1 MTPRV
6 DPQPY
11 LWWLVSRASG
21 IVALALISCSVLLGL
36 LMATKLLRRKGL
48 NRTLVR
54 LHEQLALA
62 GLAGIAAHGASLL
75 GDHWL
80 KPGIKGVLVP
90 FAIAYRPQ
98 YTGLGIIAGYLAL
111 LLGPSYY
118 LRRRIGTRRWRSL
131 HRATVLV
138 WALGAVHALG
148 AGSDGSTVWL
158 RALVV
163 VTGIPILYLF
173 VVRMLQS
180 ATRAAGRPG
189 STPAARRAAVDHG
202 GRSHAPRAARGKP
215 TDNERRNRPVDVPVT
230 DP

>member
-21 IVALALISCSVLLGL
+21 IVALALISVSVLIGL
-36 LMATKLLRRKGL
+36 LMATKVLRRPGL

-54 LHEQLALA
+54 LHEHLALA
-62 GLAGIAAHGASLL
+62 GLAGIAVHGASLL
-75 GDHWL
+75 GDQWL
-80 KPGIKGVLVP
+80 KPGVEGVLVP

-118 LRRRIGTRRWRSL
+118 VRRRIGTRRWRSL

-138 WALGAVHALG
+138 WAMGVVHALG
-148 AGSDGSTVWL
+148 AGSDGTTLWL
-158 RALVV
+158 RGIVV
-163 VTGIPILYLF
+163 VTGIPIVYLF
-173 VVRMLQS
+173 VLRLLQS
-180 ATRAAGRPG
+180 ATGAARRPAP
-189 STPAARRAAVDHG
+189 TPAARRTAVDHA
-202 GRSHAPRAARGKP
+202 GRTHTHYAARGKP

>member
-36 LMATKLLRRKGL
+36 LMATKVLRRKGL

-62 GLAGIAAHGASLL
+62 GLVGIAVHGASLL

-80 KPGIKGVLVP
+80 KPGLKGILVP
-90 FAIAYRPQ
+90 FAIGYRPQ

-138 WALGAVHALG
+138 WAMGAVHALG
-148 AGSDGSTVWL
+148 AGTDGSTVWL
-158 RALVV
+158 RAIVV
-163 VTGIPILYLF
+163 VTGIPIIYLF
-173 VVRMLQS
+173 VLRLLQS
-180 ATRAAGRPG
+180 ATRAAGRPT
-189 STPAARRAAVDHG
+189 SAPAARRAAVDHG
-202 GRSHAPRAARGKP
+202 GRSHSTRTAPRKA

>member
-62 GLAGIAAHGASLL
+62 GLVGIAVHGASLL

-80 KPGIKGVLVP
+80 KPGITGILVP

-138 WALGAVHALG
+138 WALGVVHALG

-158 RALVV
+158 RALVI
-163 VTGIPILYLF
+163 VTGVPIVYLF
-173 VVRMLQS
+173 ALRMLQS
-180 ATRAAGRPG
+180 ATRAAGRPA
-189 STPAARRAAVDHG
+189 STPATRRAAVDHG

>member
-36 LMATKLLRRKGL
+36 LMATKVLRRKGL

-62 GLAGIAAHGASLL
+62 GLVGIAVHGASLL

-80 KPGIKGVLVP
+80 KPGLKGILVP
-90 FAIAYRPQ
+90 FAIGYRPQ

-138 WALGAVHALG
+138 WAMGAVHALG
-148 AGSDGSTVWL
+148 AGTDGSTVWL
-158 RALVV
+158 RAIVV
-163 VTGIPILYLF
+163 VTGIPIIYLF
-173 VVRMLQS
+173 VLRLLQS
-180 ATRAAGRPG
+180 VTRAAGRPT
-189 STPAARRAAVDHG
+189 SAPAARRAAVDHG
-202 GRSHAPRAARGKP
+202 GRSHSTRTAPRKA

>member
-36 LMATKLLRRKGL
+36 LMATKVLRRKGL

-62 GLAGIAAHGASLL
+62 GLVSIAVHGASLL

-80 KPGIKGVLVP
+80 GPGIKGILVP
-90 FAIAYRPQ
+90 FAISYRPQ

-138 WALGAVHALG
+138 WAMGAVHALG
-148 AGSDGSTVWL
+148 AGSDGTSVWL
-158 RALVV
+158 RAIVV
-163 VTGIPILYLF
+163 VTGIPIIYLF
-173 VVRMLQS
+173 VLRLLQS
-180 ATRAAGRPG
+180 ATRTAGRPT
-189 STPAARRAAVDHG
+189 SAPAARRATVDHG
-202 GRSHAPRAARGKP
+202 GRSHTHRAATRKP

>member
-6 DPQPY
+6 DPGPY

-36 LMATKLLRRKGL
+36 LMATKVLRRRGL

-62 GLAGIAAHGASLL
+62 GLVGIAVHGASLL

-98 YTGLGIIAGYLAL
+98 YTSLGIIAGYLAL

-118 LRRRIGTRRWRSL
+118 LRRRIGTRRWRNL

-138 WALGAVHALG
+138 WVLGAVHALG

-163 VTGIPILYLF
+163 VTGIPIVYLF
-173 VVRMLQS
+173 VLRMLQS
-180 ATRAAGRPG
+180 ATRAAGRTP
-189 STPAARRAAVDHG
+189 STPATRRAAVDHG
-202 GRSHAPRAARGKP
+202 GRSHTPRAAMGKP

>member
-36 LMATKLLRRKGL
+36 LMATKALRRQGL

-62 GLAGIAAHGASLL
+62 GLVGIAVHGASLL

-80 KPGIKGVLVP
+80 KPGINGILVP

-138 WALGAVHALG
+138 WAMGAVHAVG
-148 AGSDGSTVWL
+148 AGTDGSTVWL
-158 RALVV
+158 RAIVV
-163 VTGIPILYLF
+163 VTGIPIIYLF
-173 VVRMLQS
+173 VLRLLQS
-180 ATRAAGRPG
+180 ATRAAGRPT
-189 STPAARRAAVDHG
+189 SAPAARRAAVDHG
-202 GRSHAPRAARGKP
+202 GRSHSARTATRKA